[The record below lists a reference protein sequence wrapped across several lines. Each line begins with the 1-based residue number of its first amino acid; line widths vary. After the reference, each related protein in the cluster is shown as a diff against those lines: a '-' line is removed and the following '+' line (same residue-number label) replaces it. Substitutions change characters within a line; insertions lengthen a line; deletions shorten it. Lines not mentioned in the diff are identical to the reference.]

1 MTASQF
7 YQNYIADDSWSKL
20 SSRLQAEILSHH
32 PQTAIEF
39 GCGSSKHLDGL
50 RKYNVTTVGIDI
62 SLMNVIRAGTKYDLM
77 NMVYASEN
85 ILPFISAADVVFT
98 CSVMDHIK
106 DIKWIVQHFK
116 RIAQKAIVIAETQV
130 ENPTIYYYAHDYESF
145 GFKKLDFE
153 FMTDGN
159 GDGNTY
165 HIWKY
170 HV

>member
-7 YQNYIADDSWSKL
+7 YQNYIADDSWSRL
-20 SSRLQAEILSHH
+20 SSKLQSEILQFK

-39 GCGSSKHLDGL
+39 GCGSGKHLDGL

-62 SLMNVIRAGTKYDLM
+62 SLMNVIRAGTKYDLP
-77 NMVYASEN
+77 NLICSSEN

-98 CSVMDHIK
+98 CSVLDHIK
-106 DIKWIVQHFK
+106 DIKRIVQQFK

-130 ENPTIYYYAHDYESF
+130 ENPSMYYYYHDYESF

-153 FMTDGN
+153 FVTDSN

-165 HIWKY
+165 HIWIY